1 MVRNVLLACAATLAC
16 NSPALAQVAPA
27 PAPADGTAAAVDKAS
42 QAEDIRFRN
51 EMYNRM
57 TVPVRLSGA
66 GPFRFIVDTGANR
79 TAISTELASR
89 LNLIAGEGGEMH
101 STTGVSTV
109 ATAKLPELQLTRKAV
124 KQIDAPLLQGENI
137 GGADGILGTDSLA
150 LQRVEFDFQAQTMAV
165 VPANTPDFREEPGT
179 IVVEA
184 RRKNGR
190 LIVTEATA
198 NGRNI
203 VVVVDTGSQ
212 VTIAN
217 EALRKAL
224 SRSDLL
230 PQTYPVDLISV
241 TGDKLNGDYMF
252 LRDLEIGGV
261 ILKNLAVVFAPAHTF
276 RQLGLENKPAILLG
290 MNAMRAFKKVSIDF
304 AHRRLRV
311 ILPQTSEVQTELAS
325 KPWFGAPT
333 VGR

>member
-1 MVRNVLLACAATLAC
+1 MLRRYLLISAAIAVS
-16 NSPALAQVAPA
+16 SPVVAQEQPA
-27 PAPADGTAAAVDKAS
+27 AEPGAVQPVDKTS
-42 QAEDIRFRN
+42 QTEDVRFRDDA
-51 EMYNRM
+51 YNRM
-57 TVPVRLSGA
+57 TVPVSLSGA

-79 TAISTELASR
+79 TAISSELASR
-89 LNLIAGEGGEMH
+89 LNLAAGESGEMH
-101 STTGVSTV
+101 STTGASMV
-109 ATAKLPELQLTRKAV
+109 ATARLPELQLTRKSV
-124 KQIDAPLLQGENI
+124 KQIDAPLLQSENI
-137 GGADGILGTDSLA
+137 GADGILGTDSLA
-150 LQRVEFDFQAQTMAV
+150 LQRVEFDFEAQTMAV

-203 VVVVDTGSQ
+203 VVIVDTGSQ
-212 VTIAN
+212 VTIGN

-224 SRSDLL
+224 KRSDLL

-241 TGDKLNGDYMF
+241 TGDKLTGDYMF

-261 ILKNLAVVFAPAHTF
+261 GLKNLAVVFAPAHTF
-276 RQLGLENKPAILLG
+276 HQLNLDNKPAILLG

-311 ILPQTSEVQTELAS
+311 ILPQTSEMQTELAS
-325 KPWFGAPT
+325 KPWFGVPT
-333 VGR
+333 IGR

>member
-1 MVRNVLLACAATLAC
+1 
-16 NSPALAQVAPA
+16 
-27 PAPADGTAAAVDKAS
+27 
-42 QAEDIRFRN
+42 
-51 EMYNRM
+51 
-57 TVPVRLSGA
+57 
-66 GPFRFIVDTGANR
+66 
-79 TAISTELASR
+79 
-89 LNLIAGEGGEMH
+89 MH
-101 STTGVSTV
+101 STTGVSMV
-109 ATAKLPELQLTRKAV
+109 ATARLPELQLTRKSV
-124 KQIDAPLLQGENI
+124 KQIDAPLLQSENI
-137 GGADGILGTDSLA
+137 GADGILGTDSLA
-150 LQRVEFDFQAQTMAV
+150 LQRVEFDFEAQTMAV

-203 VVVVDTGSQ
+203 VVIVDTGSQ
-212 VTIAN
+212 VTIGN

-224 SRSDLL
+224 KRSDLL

-241 TGDKLNGDYMF
+241 TGDKLTGDYMF

-261 ILKNLAVVFAPAHTF
+261 GLRNLAVVFAPAHTF
-276 RQLGLENKPAILLG
+276 HQLNLDNKPAILLG

-311 ILPQTSEVQTELAS
+311 ILPQTSEMQTELAS
-325 KPWFGAPT
+325 KPWFGVPT
-333 VGR
+333 IGR

>member
-1 MVRNVLLACAATLAC
+1 MLRRLLLVSAAALAC
-16 NSPALAQVAPA
+16 NSPVFAQVPPA
-27 PAPADGTAAAVDKAS
+27 PIPAIGTAQAVDKAS

-137 GGADGILGTDSLA
+137 GADGILGTDSLA

-165 VPANTPDFREEPGT
+165 VPASTPDFREEPGT

-261 ILKNLAVVFAPAHTF
+261 VLKNLAVVFAPAHTF
-276 RQLGLENKPAILLG
+276 QQLNLENKPAILLG

>member
-1 MVRNVLLACAATLAC
+1 MFRRFLQISAAAFACS
-16 NSPALAQVAPA
+16 SPAFAQVQPA
-27 PAPADGTAAAVDKAS
+27 PPPAVGTAQAVDKTS

-89 LNLIAGEGGEMH
+89 LNLVAGEGGEMH

-109 ATAKLPELQLTRKAV
+109 ATARLPELQLTRKAV
-124 KQIDAPLLQGENI
+124 KQIDAPLLQSENI
-137 GGADGILGTDSLA
+137 GADGILGTDSLA

-212 VTIAN
+212 VTIGN

-224 SRSDLL
+224 RRSDLL

-241 TGDKLNGDYMF
+241 TGDKITGDYMF

-261 ILKNLAVVFAPAHTF
+261 GMKNLAVVFAPAHTF
-276 RQLGLENKPAILLG
+276 RQLGLEEKPAILLG

-311 ILPQTSEVQTELAS
+311 ILPQTSALQTELAS

>member
-1 MVRNVLLACAATLAC
+1 MLREFLLISAALVAST
-16 NSPALAQVAPA
+16 PAHAQAQPA
-27 PAPADGTAAAVDKAS
+27 PVTPAVGTEQAVNKTD
-42 QAEDIRFRN
+42 QTEDIRFRN

-79 TAISTELASR
+79 TAISSELASR
-89 LNLIAGEGGEMH
+89 LNLAAGQSGEMH

-109 ATAKLPELQLTRKAV
+109 ATARLPELQLTRKAV
-124 KQIDAPLLQGENI
+124 KQIDAPLLQSANI
-137 GGADGILGTDSLA
+137 GADGILGTDSLA

-179 IVVEA
+179 IIVEA

-198 NGRNI
+198 NGRDI

-217 EALRKAL
+217 EALRKVL
-224 SRSDLL
+224 KRSDLL

-261 ILKNLAVVFAPAHTF
+261 GLKNLAVVFAPAHTF
-276 RQLGLENKPAILLG
+276 HQLNLDDKPAILLG

-311 ILPQTSEVQTELAS
+311 MLPQTSEMQTELAS
-325 KPWFGAPT
+325 KPWFGVPT

>member
-1 MVRNVLLACAATLAC
+1 MFGRYLLISAAALAC
-16 NSPALAQVAPA
+16 SPPALAQVHPA
-27 PAPADGTAAAVDKAS
+27 PVSPAVGTEQAVNKTD
-42 QAEDIRFRN
+42 QTEDIRFRN

-57 TVPVRLSGA
+57 TVPVRLSGS
-66 GPFRFIVDTGANR
+66 GPYRFIVDTGANR

-89 LNLIAGEGGEMH
+89 LNLVAGQGGQMH

-109 ATAKLPELQLTRKAV
+109 ATARLPELQLTRKAV

-137 GGADGILGTDSLA
+137 GADGILGTDSLA
-150 LQRVEFDFQAQTMAV
+150 LQLVEFDFQAQTMAV

-224 SRSDLL
+224 RRSDLL

-241 TGDKLNGDYMF
+241 TGDKLTGDYMF
-252 LRDLEIGGV
+252 LRNLEIGGV
-261 ILKNLAVVFAPAHTF
+261 GLTNLAVVFAPAHTF
-276 RQLGLENKPAILLG
+276 HQLNLDNKPAILLG

-311 ILPQTSEVQTELAS
+311 ILPQTSEMQTELAS
-325 KPWFGAPT
+325 KPWFGVPT

>member
-1 MVRNVLLACAATLAC
+1 
-16 NSPALAQVAPA
+16 
-27 PAPADGTAAAVDKAS
+27 
-42 QAEDIRFRN
+42 
-51 EMYNRM
+51 
-57 TVPVRLSGA
+57 
-66 GPFRFIVDTGANR
+66 
-79 TAISTELASR
+79 
-89 LNLIAGEGGEMH
+89 MH

-109 ATAKLPELQLTRKAV
+109 ATARLPELQLTRKAV
-124 KQIDAPLLQGENI
+124 KQIDAPLLQSENI
-137 GGADGILGTDSLA
+137 GADGILGTDSLA

-212 VTIAN
+212 VTIGN

-224 SRSDLL
+224 RRSDLL

-241 TGDKLNGDYMF
+241 TGDKITGDYMF

-261 ILKNLAVVFAPAHTF
+261 GMKNLAVVFAPAHTF
-276 RQLGLENKPAILLG
+276 RQLGLEEKPAILLG

-311 ILPQTSEVQTELAS
+311 ILPQTSELQTELAS

>member
-79 TAISTELASR
+79 TAISSELASR
-89 LNLIAGEGGEMH
+89 LKLSAGESGEMH

-109 ATAKLPELQLTRKAV
+109 ATARLPELQLTRKAV
-124 KQIDAPLLQGENI
+124 KQIDAPLLQSENI
-137 GGADGILGTDSLA
+137 GADGILGTDSLA

-179 IVVEA
+179 IIVEA

-198 NGRNI
+198 NGRDI

-217 EALRKAL
+217 EALRK
-224 SRSDLL
+224 
-230 PQTYPVDLISV
+230 V
-241 TGDKLNGDYMF
+241 
-252 LRDLEIGGV
+252 
-261 ILKNLAVVFAPAHTF
+261 
-276 RQLGLENKPAILLG
+276 
-290 MNAMRAFKKVSIDF
+290 
-304 AHRRLRV
+304 
-311 ILPQTSEVQTELAS
+311 
-325 KPWFGAPT
+325 
-333 VGR
+333 

>member
-1 MVRNVLLACAATLAC
+1 MFGRYLLISAAALAC
-16 NSPALAQVAPA
+16 SPPALAQVHPA
-27 PAPADGTAAAVDKAS
+27 PVSPAVGTEQAVNKTD
-42 QAEDIRFRN
+42 QTEDIRFRN

-57 TVPVRLSGA
+57 TVPVRLSGS
-66 GPFRFIVDTGANR
+66 GPYRFIVDTGANR

-89 LNLIAGEGGEMH
+89 LNLVAGQGGQMH

-109 ATAKLPELQLTRKAV
+109 ATARLPELQLTRKAV

-137 GGADGILGTDSLA
+137 GADGILGTDSLA

-224 SRSDLL
+224 RRSDLL

-241 TGDKLNGDYMF
+241 TGDKLTGDYMF
-252 LRDLEIGGV
+252 LRNLEIGGV
-261 ILKNLAVVFAPAHTF
+261 GLTNLAVVFAPAHTF
-276 RQLGLENKPAILLG
+276 HQLNLDNKPAILLG

-311 ILPQTSEVQTELAS
+311 ILPQTSEMQTELAS
-325 KPWFGAPT
+325 KPWFGVPT

>member
-1 MVRNVLLACAATLAC
+1 MFRSCLLISAASLAVG
-16 NSPALAQVAPA
+16 SPALAQVLAAPSAPA
-27 PAPADGTAAAVDKAS
+27 VGTAKAVDKTD
-42 QAEDIRFRN
+42 QTEDIRFRN
-51 EMYNRM
+51 ELYNRM

-79 TAISTELASR
+79 TAISSELASR
-89 LNLIAGEGGEMH
+89 LKLTAGESGEMH

-109 ATAKLPELQLTRKAV
+109 ATARLPELQLTRKAV
-124 KQIDAPLLQGENI
+124 KQIDAPLLQSENI
-137 GGADGILGTDSLA
+137 GADGILGTDSLA

-165 VPANTPDFREEPGT
+165 VPANSPDFREEPGT

-212 VTIAN
+212 VTVAN
-217 EALRKAL
+217 EALRKVL
-224 SRSDLL
+224 KRSDLL
-230 PQTYPVDLISV
+230 PETYPVDLISV
-241 TGDKLNGDYMF
+241 TGDKLTGDYMF

-261 ILKNLAVVFAPAHTF
+261 GLKNLAVVFAPAHTF
-276 RQLGLENKPAILLG
+276 HQLKLDDKPAILLG

-311 ILPQTSEVQTELAS
+311 ILPQTSEMQTELAS
-325 KPWFGAPT
+325 KPWFGVPT

>member
-1 MVRNVLLACAATLAC
+1 MLRSCLLIFAA
-16 NSPALAQVAPA
+16 ALAAGSSAFGQVQSGPAAPA
-27 PAPADGTAAAVDKAS
+27 VGTAGAVDKTD
-42 QAEDIRFRN
+42 QTEDIRFRN
-51 EMYNRM
+51 ELYNRM

-79 TAISTELASR
+79 TAISSELASR
-89 LNLIAGEGGEMH
+89 LNLTAGESGEMH

-109 ATAKLPELQLTRKAV
+109 ATARLPELQLTRRAV
-124 KQIDAPLLQGENI
+124 KQIDAPLLQSENI
-137 GGADGILGTDSLA
+137 GADGILGTDSLA

-224 SRSDLL
+224 KRSDLL

-241 TGDKLNGDYMF
+241 TGDKLTGDYMF

-261 ILKNLAVVFAPAHTF
+261 GLKNLAVVFAPAHTF
-276 RQLGLENKPAILLG
+276 HQLKLDDKPAILLG

-304 AHRRLRV
+304 AHWRLRV
-311 ILPQTSEVQTELAS
+311 ILPQTSEMQTELAS

-333 VGR
+333 IGR